1 MKKEEYSPL
10 FWPVTL
16 KGSTVY
22 ILDETLIPDKV
33 KYIKAKSYLDVVRAI
48 KTMKTRA
55 FGQYLCV
62 LYTFLLEVN
71 KNNSDVHLK
80 KVAEALN
87 KSRPTFPFKDIT
99 GLFLKW
105 QTEGKDLQKQIQG
118 MLIDIK
124 NKRLTRAN
132 ALASFIKDGQTVL
145 THCNVSGEL
154 VEAARFCKEA
164 GKNVKFFVTET
175 RPYFQGARLTAW
187 ELQRAGFD
195 VTLIT
200 DNAVAFVMSEGKID
214 LVVTGS
220 DRSALNGDFANK
232 IGTFQI
238 AILARHF
245 NIPFYVLTQQPS
257 PNVKTGKDIPIEIR
271 SGEEITKIR
280 NIRIAPKGI
289 KAYYPGFDV
298 TPRELVTKAISI

>member
-1 MKKEEYSPL
+1 MTKHSPL
-10 FWPVTL
+10 FWPVSL
-16 KGSTVY
+16 KGNALY
-22 ILDETLIPDKV
+22 ILDETLIPNKV
-33 KYIKAKSYLDVVRAI
+33 KYIKAKNYLDVVRAI

-62 LYTFLLEVN
+62 LYTFLLEF
-71 KNNSDVHLK
+71 KKDSSTEHLK
-80 KVAEALN
+80 KVAVALN
-87 KSRPTFPFKDIT
+87 KSRPTFPFSDIT
-99 GLFLKW
+99 SLFLKW
-105 QTEGKDLQKQIQG
+105 HAEGKDLTRSIEG

-132 ALASFIKDGQTVL
+132 TLASFIPDGATVL

-154 VEAARFCKEA
+154 VEAANFCKKA
-164 GKNVKFFVTET
+164 GKKVKFIATET

-187 ELQRAGFD
+187 ELARAGFD

-200 DNAVAFVMSEGKID
+200 DNAVAHVMEKG
-214 LVVTGS
+214 LVNMVVVGS
-220 DRSALNGDFANK
+220 DRSAMNGDFANK

-238 AILARHF
+238 AILAKYF
-245 NIPFYVLTQQPS
+245 NIPFYVLTQHPS
-257 PNVKTGKDIPIEIR
+257 PNIKTGKDIPIEIR
-271 SGEEITKIR
+271 SGEEITKIK

-298 TPRELVTKAISI
+298 TPRELVTKAVLI